1 MTRRICFALLVG
13 VTLVGSWAPLSRLV
27 RFSFQ
32 REEYSHIILVPIVS
46 AFLLLVE
53 RKRIFSSID
62 TGWKA
67 GSALL
72 FAGALVY
79 WLGHRFSAPLSE
91 NDQLA
96 LAILPVVIIW
106 IGGFVLCFGT
116 HASRAGLFSLLFLF
130 VVVPVPDF
138 ALQRVIFWLRIGS
151 AEVSSSVFQLLCV
164 PVFRTCFI
172 FALPGVNIE
181 ITRECSGIRSSLAL
195 AITSLLAGHL
205 FLRSPWK
212 KAVLALSTLPLLV
225 VKNGIR
231 IV

>member
-79 WLGHRFSAPLSE
+79 WLRHRFSSPLSE
-91 NDQLA
+91 HDPMD
-96 LAILPVVIIW
+96 LAILTVVIICV
-106 IGGFVLCFGT
+106 GGYT
-116 HASRAGLFSLLFLF
+116 
-130 VVVPVPDF
+130 
-138 ALQRVIFWLRIGS
+138 
-151 AEVSSSVFQLLCV
+151 
-164 PVFRTCFI
+164 
-172 FALPGVNIE
+172 
-181 ITRECSGIRSSLAL
+181 
-195 AITSLLAGHL
+195 HL
-205 FLRSPWK
+205 FCLCS
-212 KAVLALSTLPLLV
+212 LSTRRCFL
-225 VKNGIR
+225 
-231 IV
+231 